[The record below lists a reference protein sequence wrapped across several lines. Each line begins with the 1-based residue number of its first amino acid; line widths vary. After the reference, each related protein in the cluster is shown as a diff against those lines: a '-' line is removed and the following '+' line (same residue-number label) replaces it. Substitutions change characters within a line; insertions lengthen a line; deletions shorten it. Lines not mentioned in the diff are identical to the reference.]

1 MFSSQG
7 SEALRQAEE
16 APQLAA
22 QKREP
27 IKLWKAMSTLC
38 HTMLHEDCRVRD
50 KVDAAVKQD
59 MLFEARAFPSLGYLP
74 EAGL

>member
-1 MFSSQG
+1 
-7 SEALRQAEE
+7 
-16 APQLAA
+16 
-22 QKREP
+22 
-27 IKLWKAMSTLC
+27 
-38 HTMLHEDCRVRD
+38 MLHEDCRVRD